1 MQGLGARALEAVMAR
16 TNIGNLLIEQGRI
29 DDMQLKSAV
38 AYQRRWGGR
47 IGQAMVTL
55 GFLSEQ
61 VLMSTLSLQLGANY
75 IEIGDRLV
83 PPGILK
89 MLPQKLMKERRV
101 LP

>member
-1 MQGLGARALEAVMAR
+1 MAR

-61 VLMSTLSLQLGANY
+61 VLMSTLSLQLGA
-75 IEIGDRLV
+75 RV
-83 PPGILK
+83 
-89 MLPQKLMKERRV
+89 QVERRRPQPSAQRRS
-101 LP
+101 LQRHRESDRCGCRSGPAA